1 MKIIAFAASNSTNS
15 INKKL
20 ATYAASF
27 FNGET
32 IEILDLNDYEMPL
45 FSSDRVAKNGI
56 PQLAKDFA
64 RKIDESDLLIISLA
78 EHNGSYSVAFKNI
91 FDYISRLPN
100 RKAFGEKPVLLMA
113 TSPGG
118 RGGATVLEMAKHNLP
133 YSGGNVVATFS
144 LPGFYE
150 NFDDSKGIINER
162 LRSELENTTNLVKG
176 LVLRGQ
182 LQPSPN

>member
-1 MKIIAFAASNSTNS
+1 MKIIAFAASNSSNS

-20 ATYAASF
+20 ATNATTF
-27 FNGET
+27 FQGET
-32 IEILDLNDYEMPL
+32 IEILDLNDFEMPL

-56 PQLAKDFA
+56 PRLATDFA

-100 RKAFGEKPVLLMA
+100 RKAFGDKPVLLMA

-118 RGGATVLEMAKHNLP
+118 RGGATVLEMAKNNLP
-133 YSGGNVVATFS
+133 YSGGNVVGTFS

-162 LRSELENTTNLVKG
+162 LRSELEKITSLVKG
-176 LVLRGQ
+176 IVLRGKF
-182 LQPSPN
+182 QPSPN

>member
-1 MKIIAFAASNSTNS
+1 MKIIAFAASNSSNS

-20 ATYAASF
+20 ATNATTF
-27 FNGET
+27 FQGET

-45 FSSDRVAKNGI
+45 FSSDRIAKNGI
-56 PQLAKDFA
+56 PRLATDFA

-78 EHNGSYSVAFKNI
+78 EHNGSNSVAFKNI

-118 RGGATVLEMAKHNLP
+118 RGGATVLEMAKNNLP

-144 LPGFYE
+144 LP
-150 NFDDSKGIINER
+150 DRHHK
-162 LRSELENTTNLVKG
+162 RSSGNL
-176 LVLRGQ
+176 
-182 LQPSPN
+182 